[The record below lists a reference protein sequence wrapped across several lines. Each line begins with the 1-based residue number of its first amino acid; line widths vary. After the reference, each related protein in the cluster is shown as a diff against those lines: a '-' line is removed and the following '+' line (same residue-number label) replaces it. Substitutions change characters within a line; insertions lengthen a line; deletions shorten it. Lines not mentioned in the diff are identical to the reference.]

1 MVVERKPKVL
11 LVYYTFSQQAGRV
24 ADAVAKTMEERGCA
38 VTKAQLQFTD
48 SGYTLSHETVPM
60 KWAVMKITAMLP
72 GQFRRKTAEIQ
83 VPEEAR
89 SGEYDLVVLGG
100 PTWWLT
106 ANMPMR
112 SYLKTDGAK
121 AVLNGKPFGG
131 FSVSRRYWHGNV
143 ETMQKLGEAAG
154 GTWLG
159 ETHFLAAGNQVKS
172 MMSWLSYMRSGEM
185 KERWF
190 GVKIPPTN
198 LKPDFEEQAREFANR
213 LLDLVAQK
221 RESVPS

>member
-1 MVVERKPKVL
+1 M
-11 LVYYTFSQQAGRV
+11 
-24 ADAVAKTMEERGCA
+24 ADSMKASGCEI
-38 VTKAQLQFTD
+38 TKAQLQFTD
-48 SGYTLSHETVPM
+48 PGFTLSHETVPM
-60 KWAVMKITAMLP
+60 KWAVMKIVAMLP
-72 GQFRRKTAEIQ
+72 GQFRRKTGEIQ
-83 VPEEAR
+83 IPDEAQ

-121 AVLNGKPFGG
+121 AVLNGKPSRVLRFTPLLARN
-131 FSVSRRYWHGNV
+131 VS
-143 ETMQKLGEAAG
+143 TMQKMGEAAG
-154 GTWLG
+154 GQWLD
-159 ETHFLAAGNQVKS
+159 ETHFLAEGNQVRS

-198 LKPDFEEQAREFANR
+198 LKPDFEEQARDFANR
-213 LLDLVAQK
+213 LLDLTAQN
-221 RESVPS
+221 RASVPS

>member
-1 MVVERKPKVL
+1 METKPRVL
-11 LVYYTFSQQAGRV
+11 FVYYTFSQQTGRV
-24 ADAVAKTMEERGCA
+24 VDAMADSMKARGCE
-38 VTKAQLQFTD
+38 VTKAQLLFTD
-48 SGYTLSHETVPM
+48 PGYTLSHETVPM
-60 KWAVMKITAMLP
+60 KWAVMKIVAMLP
-72 GQFRRKTAEIQ
+72 GQARRKTAEIQ
-83 VPEEAR
+83 IPAEAQ

-131 FSVSRRYWHGNV
+131 FSVSRRYWRGNV
-143 ETMQKLGEAAG
+143 STMQKMGEAAG
-154 GTWLG
+154 GHWLD

-172 MMSWLSYMRSGEM
+172 MLSWLSYMRSGEM

-198 LKPDFEEQAREFANR
+198 LKPDFEEQAHEFSNR
-213 LLDLVAQK
+213 LLDLAAQK
-221 RESVPS
+221 NASVPS